1 MKLLL
6 ENWRKL
12 LEGDVIKG
20 PWSKRE
26 EDDKVPEHVIRA
38 LVFENAVVDLLK
50 DIYGKQWDAI
60 PNDITDRLDAL
71 VNAVESDLNPEREK

>member
-1 MKLLL
+1 MKILL

-26 EDDKVPEHVIRA
+26 EDDKVPEHVTRA
-38 LVFENAVVDLLK
+38 LLFEDAIVDLLK
-50 DIYGKQWDAI
+50 DVYGTQWDAI
-60 PNDITDRLDAL
+60 PIDVTDIVDSL
-71 VNAVESDLNPEREK
+71 VNIVENDLNPEMEK

>member
-26 EDDKVPEHVIRA
+26 DDEVPEHVIRA

-60 PNDITDRLDAL
+60 PINVTDRVEAL
-71 VNAVESDLNPEREK
+71 VDAVESDLNPEMEK